1 MSEKKFS
8 EKQIERNKKIAED
21 GKPYHFTSESARE
34 LQKKSAEAKHRNA
47 ERRKSL
53 QEIAKWLGNL
63 SVNNKNL
70 LDPDK
75 IIDFESSK
83 AINMTVNEALVLS
96 QLHKALD
103 GDTQAAIFIRDIIGE
118 KPKEEIE
125 VHGMTIDEY
134 AKNHKP
140 KF

>member
-1 MSEKKFS
+1 MSLIRIILL
-8 EKQIERNKKIAED
+8 QNTVKIR
-21 GKPYHFTSESARE
+21 Y
-34 LQKKSAEAKHRNA
+34 
-47 ERRKSL
+47 
-53 QEIAKWLGNL
+53 
-63 SVNNKNL
+63 VNNKNL

-118 KPKEEIE
+118 KPKEEIIVE
-125 VHGMTIDEY
+125 EIYKPGLTESLE
-134 AKNHKP
+134 AKINHMVPLVNTALTRCEIRNGFCHPFWKHSEMAHFV
-140 KF
+140 KIFK